1 MTSRMEKVAKDVAL
15 AALRSAS
22 TASDPPLDYDALKE
36 VFQAKWPTK
45 DSQRPMKDAMS
56 ASAQAASRCSG
67 QDADSWNT
75 AISRTW
81 QTAVE
86 EVVEEY
92 FKAAEHS
99 FEKGEALEAV
109 ETLTDAVRATLG
121 QIAAVRD
128 WPHGSQDNLYRIA
141 AALGSGREW
150 PNTPEDFNQALD
162 NASEDGNSLGA
173 ALGASM
179 GRPDMLTFGAYAEN
193 PDGPKED
200 GFLFATTTIQLAN
213 RLAGRTIP

>member
-1 MTSRMEKVAKDVAL
+1 MNSRMEKVAKDVAL

-36 VFQAKWPTK
+36 VFQARWPTK

-67 QDADSWNT
+67 QDADSWKT

-99 FEKGEALEAV
+99 FEKGEALEGV

-128 WPHGSQDNLYRIA
+128 WPHGSQDNLYRVA

-150 PNTPEDFNQALD
+150 PNTPEEFDQALE

-179 GRPDMLTFGAYAEN
+179 GRPDMLKFGAYAEN

-200 GFLFATTTIQLAN
+200 GFLFATTTIELAN